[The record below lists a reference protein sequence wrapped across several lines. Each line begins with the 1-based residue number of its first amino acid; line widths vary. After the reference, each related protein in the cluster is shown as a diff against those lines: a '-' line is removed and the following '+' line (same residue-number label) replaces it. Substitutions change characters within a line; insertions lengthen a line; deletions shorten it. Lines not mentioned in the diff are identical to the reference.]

1 MPLPGPET
9 PLAATIARATEEN
22 FAHSKFA
29 RPVARHGPSTT
40 FNHLHEDSTT
50 YEKTCWRWSW
60 TTRGRHIPQVSQS
73 HPQMMMQCVR
83 NADGKAQPK
92 QSLGETEGVE
102 VVVATEQRAGDCS
115 PDQSRGREW
124 KVRQVRR
131 GEQYRSQSHGG
142 AFAREQ
148 ARQTGHEQVIQED
161 LLVERPQDV
170 AADVFEIA
178 FVQRVQR
185 TDLPGRKHAYDCEKD
200 GGGKNPQRWRQTV
213 Q

>member
-1 MPLPGPET
+1 MPFPRPET

-29 RPVARHGPSTT
+29 RPVARQGPSTT
-40 FNHLHEDSTT
+40 FQSLTRRLNNLR
-50 YEKTCWRWSW
+50 KTCWRWSW

-73 HPQMMMQCVR
+73 HPQMMMQGVR

-102 VVVATEQRAGDCS
+102 VVVAPEQRAGDCS

-124 KVRQVRR
+124 KVRQVRHCEQHR
-131 GEQYRSQSHGG
+131 GQAHGG

-148 ARQTGHEQVIQED
+148 ARQTGHEQVIQEE
-161 LLVERPQDV
+161 LLVDRPQDV
-170 AADVFEIA
+170 AADVLEVA

-185 TDLPGRKHAYDCEKD
+185 TNLPGHKHAYDCEED
-200 GGGKNPQRWRQTV
+200 CGGKNPERCGQTA